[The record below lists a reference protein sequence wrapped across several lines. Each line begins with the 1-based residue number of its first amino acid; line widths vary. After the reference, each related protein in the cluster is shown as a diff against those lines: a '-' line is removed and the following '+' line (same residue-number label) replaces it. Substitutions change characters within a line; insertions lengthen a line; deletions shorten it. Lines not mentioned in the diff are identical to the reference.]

1 MSNNLPTSTPGESIN
16 IAPEYLEIANAYLQ
30 SQDVVKVASDL
41 GLEVDFVSAALAR
54 REVRA
59 YVNTVF
65 FDVGFNNRGRMRSA
79 MDAILRKKFQ
89 ESGPAQTFAGT
100 TRAAFTK
107 TNCATS
113 RPTTSWPTPRSIS
126 PTGAAT
132 ACATMCA
139 GNSAYRR
146 WATPTTPG
154 SSTST
159 TTLHRTA
166 RRAWCWPTAR

>member
-89 ESGPAQTFAGT
+89 EMEEAD
-100 TRAAFTK
+100 
-107 TNCATS
+107 
-113 RPTTSWPTPRSIS
+113 I
-126 PTGAAT
+126 
-132 ACATMCA
+132 
-139 GNSAYRR
+139 
-146 WATPTTPG
+146 G
-154 SSTST
+154 SSKDIAELMALSHKMTMDQLEMELKIENAKKENQLKSQVNVQINET
-159 TTLHRTA
+159 GGGNYNALIERLIEA
-166 RRAWCWPTAR
+166 NK